1 LESPSPL
8 FDVALEVVQDRLPT
22 FALNVRRILGL
33 GVECFLH
40 ENPVGAL
47 DELHAHLAMLISNG
61 PPKAR

>member
-1 LESPSPL
+1 
-8 FDVALEVVQDRLPT
+8 VALEVVQDRLPT